1 MDCVVS
7 IPSFSVRNDG
17 RPNEGP
23 ATDSTTCHTEDEA
36 PVTRIRLTPTPHL
49 AGALHPHHHPA
60 AVAVAA
66 PARGPARGQL
76 AVPER
81 AACVAAAG
89 SVQQTVPPGVYVCMF
104 SRRCNVC
111 KYFFIPGNLLFS
123 SFLQLRPPAKDA
135 CPKGHVV
142 FRLFAPQKL
151 QNIIFSQSP
160 RHWFRGEVGMGGPS
174 SPSATDRGGHDRH
187 RCGCRSAPEAPNAG
201 GASTIPRL
209 SAITH

>member
-1 MDCVVS
+1 MAGNENRWLVGSVEFFFHQLLPGRGAESPPDSENPQQQTSMDCVVS

-23 ATDSTTCHTEDEA
+23 ATDSITCHTEDEA

-81 AACVAAAG
+81 AACVAAAC

-111 KYFFIPGNLLFS
+111 KYFFYSWESFVFFIFAAEAACERRLPKRPCCLSALCS
-123 SFLQLRPPAKDA
+123 SKATEHYFFAKPPAL
-135 CPKGHVV
+135 V
-142 FRLFAPQKL
+142 
-151 QNIIFSQSP
+151 S
-160 RHWFRGEVGMGGPS
+160 W
-174 SPSATDRGGHDRH
+174 
-187 RCGCRSAPEAPNAG
+187 
-201 GASTIPRL
+201 
-209 SAITH
+209 